1 MIAGMKLDVFSQLA
15 GGPRE
20 TAEIAK
26 AMGVEPSRLS
36 RLLFA
41 LTASGLLERHEPGF
55 GNSPEAAAYLVKGSP
70 RYIGGMH
77 ELLEQLWRAD
87 LETAKSIRSG
97 RPAALHDFNAMSDD
111 ELSAMLRGL
120 QPLAS
125 ITARELAN
133 RFDFSRCGRAIDIC
147 GGSGGLIATL
157 CELHPGM
164 NGVLYDL
171 PRTARLAEPLLRAT
185 PGGDRVAIEA
195 GDILHASP
203 SGSYDAAILR
213 ALVQVLA
220 PGEAALAIAHS
231 AALRPDGVI
240 YIAGPGIL
248 DDSRLAPAAAVYV
261 NLDFLNL
268 YDSGA
273 SYGKRARP
281 LVGGRR
287 LRRHATDN
295 ASGRLRHHFRHQTG
309 LNLSFARSAEG

>member
-26 AMGVEPSRLS
+26 AMGFEPSRLS

-41 LTASGLLERHEPGF
+41 LTASGLLERHEAGF
-55 GNSPEAAAYLVKGSP
+55 GNSPEAAAYLAKGSP

-220 PGEAALAIAHS
+220 PGEAALAIALRCGAATRRGDLHCRPRHS
-231 AALRPDGVI
+231 RRQQTGACRSGLCQPGLPESLR
-240 YIAGPGIL
+240 L
-248 DDSRLAPAAAVYV
+248 WRL
-261 NLDFLNL
+261 
-268 YDSGA
+268 
-273 SYGKRARP
+273 YGKRARP

-295 ASGRLRHHFRHQTG
+295 ASERLRHHFRHQTG